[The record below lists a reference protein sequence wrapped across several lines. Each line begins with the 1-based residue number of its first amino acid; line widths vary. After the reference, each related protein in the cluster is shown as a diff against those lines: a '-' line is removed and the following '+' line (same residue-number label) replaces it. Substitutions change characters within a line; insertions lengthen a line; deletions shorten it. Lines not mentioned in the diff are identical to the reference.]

1 MIPVGPANRIRGCSL
16 VWPASVPTAAATGKY
31 TLNWAQIH
39 RDVGLVGMLTGA
51 IGATPSLFLNNVR
64 VGQVASV
71 RRLALRDWKRPSVE
85 ELTVPREAWSKVDRR
100 NQRKFNLQL
109 AIGVIFG
116 GYTAFT
122 LFHNV
127 LFNGTPSPLDKRR
140 HTKELPEKIRSS
152 LAEMQ
157 ESGVA
162 KTYLD
167 LNQIKDAPIS
177 LKLVAEE
184 NKRAKD
190 ASSKTD

>member
-1 MIPVGPANRIRGCSL
+1 M
-16 VWPASVPTAAATGKY
+16 
-31 TLNWAQIH
+31 
-39 RDVGLVGMLTGA
+39 
-51 IGATPSLFLNNVR
+51 
-64 VGQVASV
+64 
-71 RRLALRDWKRPSVE
+71 RDWKRPSVE
-85 ELTVPREAWSKVDRR
+85 ELTVPREAWSKVHRR

-109 AIGVIFG
+109 AVGVVLG

-140 HTKELPEKIRSS
+140 HRQELPEEIRSS

-162 KTYLD
+162 KTYLE
-167 LNQIKDAPIS
+167 LNQIKDAPIT

-184 NKRAKD
+184 EKRAKD

>member
-1 MIPVGPANRIRGCSL
+1 MG
-16 VWPASVPTAAATGKY
+16 TAGAGKY

-39 RDVGLVGMLTGA
+39 RDVGLFGMLTGA
-51 IGATPSLFLNNVR
+51 IAATPSLCLNNVR

-85 ELTVPREAWSKVDRR
+85 ELTVPREAWSKVHRR

-109 AIGVIFG
+109 AVGVVLG

-140 HTKELPEKIRSS
+140 RHTHKLPEEIRSS

-162 KTYLD
+162 RTYLE
-167 LNQIKDAPIS
+167 LNQIKDAPIT

-184 NKRAKD
+184 DKRAKD
-190 ASSKTD
+190 TSNKTD

>member
-1 MIPVGPANRIRGCSL
+1 
-16 VWPASVPTAAATGKY
+16 
-31 TLNWAQIH
+31 
-39 RDVGLVGMLTGA
+39 MLTGA
-51 IGATPSLFLNNVR
+51 IGATPSLCLYNVR

-85 ELTVPREAWSKVDRR
+85 ELTVPRESWSKVHRR

-109 AIGVIFG
+109 AVGVILG
-116 GYTAFT
+116 GYTAYS

-127 LFNGTPSPLDKRR
+127 IFNGTPSPLAKKTKRGR
-140 HTKELPEKIRSS
+140 TQELPEEIRSS

-162 KTYLD
+162 KTYLQ
-167 LNQIKDAPIS
+167 LNQIKDAPIV

-184 NKRAKD
+184 DKCAEDANK
-190 ASSKTD
+190 TG

>member
-1 MIPVGPANRIRGCSL
+1 
-16 VWPASVPTAAATGKY
+16 
-31 TLNWAQIH
+31 
-39 RDVGLVGMLTGA
+39 MLTGA
-51 IGATPSLFLNNVR
+51 IGATPSLCLCNVR

-71 RRLALRDWKRPSVE
+71 RRLALRNWKRPSVE
-85 ELTVPREAWSKVDRR
+85 ELTVPREAWSKVHSR

-109 AIGVIFG
+109 AIGVILG

-127 LFNGTPSPLDKRR
+127 IFNGTPSPLRSKRR
-140 HTKELPEKIRSS
+140 QEVPEEIRSS

-162 KTYLD
+162 KTYLA
-167 LNQIKDAPIS
+167 LNQIKDAPIT

-184 NKRAKD
+184 EKCAKD
-190 ASSKTD
+190 ATSSKTD

>member
-1 MIPVGPANRIRGCSL
+1 
-16 VWPASVPTAAATGKY
+16 
-31 TLNWAQIH
+31 
-39 RDVGLVGMLTGA
+39 MLTGA
-51 IGATPSLFLNNVR
+51 IVASPSLCLFNVR
-64 VGQVASV
+64 DGQVASI
-71 RRLALRDWKRPSVE
+71 RRLALKDWKRPSVE
-85 ELTVPREAWSKVDRR
+85 ELTVPREAWSKVHSR

-109 AIGVIFG
+109 AVGVIIG

-127 LFNGTPSPLDKRR
+127 IFNGTPSPLLDKK
-140 HTKELPEKIRSS
+140 TKQLPEEIKRS

-162 KTYLD
+162 KTYLE

-184 NKRAKD
+184 GQCAKN
-190 ASSKTD
+190 ANKTDLK

>member
-1 MIPVGPANRIRGCSL
+1 M
-16 VWPASVPTAAATGKY
+16 PTAAVGKY
-31 TLNWAQIH
+31 TWNWAQIH
-39 RDVGLVGMLTGA
+39 RDVGLFGMLTGA
-51 IGATPSLFLNNVR
+51 IGATPSLCLYNVR
-64 VGQVASV
+64 AGQLASV

-85 ELTVPREAWSKVDRR
+85 ELTVPREAWSKVHRR

-109 AIGVIFG
+109 AVGVILG

-127 LFNGTPSPLDKRR
+127 IFKGTPSPLDKRSKR
-140 HTKELPEKIRSS
+140 GHTQELPEEIRSS

-162 KTYLD
+162 KTYLG
-167 LNQIKDAPIS
+167 LNQIKDASIS

-184 NKRAKD
+184 DKRAKD
-190 ASSKTD
+190 SSSKTE

>member
-1 MIPVGPANRIRGCSL
+1 MA
-16 VWPASVPTAAATGKY
+16 GKY
-31 TLNWAQIH
+31 TLNLAKVC
-39 RDVGLVGMLTGA
+39 RDTARLFGMLTGA
-51 IGATPSLFLNNVR
+51 IGATPSLCLYNVR

-85 ELTVPREAWSKVDRR
+85 ELTVPRESWSKVHRR

-109 AIGVIFG
+109 AVGVILG
-116 GYTAFT
+116 GYTAYS

-127 LFNGTPSPLDKRR
+127 IFNGTPSPLAKKTKRGR
-140 HTKELPEKIRSS
+140 TQELPEEIRSS

-162 KTYLD
+162 KTYLS
-167 LNQIKDAPIS
+167 LNQIKDAPIV

-184 NKRAKD
+184 DKCAEDANK
-190 ASSKTD
+190 TG